1 MTDMTVRDLF
11 IEEIIINA
19 LKFLFL
25 GRVNEILGEAEVFIP
40 PVEFARSPNGGQYAV
55 TPELSISV
63 CERTEKDRI
72 VLLDAYIIT
81 ISFVFPEKN
90 GERNCYAYAGAAGR
104 ALAED
109 PSLGGAA
116 DRAELVKK
124 EYKAPKRAGTG
135 EPRELALTVRVTVNR
150 E

>member
-11 IEEIIINA
+11 IEEIIINS
-19 LKFLFL
+19 LKFLLL

-40 PVEFARSPNGGQYAV
+40 PVEFAHTPGGGLYAI
-55 TPELSISV
+55 TPEVSV
-63 CERTEKDRI
+63 SACERTEKDRI
-72 VLLDAYIIT
+72 VLLDAYKVTVI
-81 ISFVFPEKN
+81 FVCPEKN
-90 GERNCYAYAGAAGR
+90 GERNCYAYAGAVGR

-135 EPRELALTVRVTVNR
+135 EPRELALTLARNS
-150 E
+150 EQ